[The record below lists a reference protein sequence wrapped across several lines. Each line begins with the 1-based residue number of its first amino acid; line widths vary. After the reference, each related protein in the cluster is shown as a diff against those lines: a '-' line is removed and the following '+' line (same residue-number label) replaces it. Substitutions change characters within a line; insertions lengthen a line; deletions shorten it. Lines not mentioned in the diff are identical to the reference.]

1 MPRHLILL
9 IISAVLL
16 SAQAA
21 VFQPATDF
29 LFLGAQWVD
38 VPKFPGD
45 FGLLK
50 LSFFLADQHVDVSVS
65 LSRCGLYAEPVRSS
79 SAGPGVYEAILK
91 VRADRLGVSVG
102 CTVVFRSRYVYK
114 SGALSGGVEKV
125 EYAEVYVPPY
135 PSPQVAAVG
144 NLTIGVK
151 GRVLLRVWDSF
162 RYNGTVEVSAVGARL
177 YGPITFRGDLG
188 NFSASLEVAPLDFST
203 SLTVTIRTR
212 DALGREV
219 VVARQVPLSVKPRP
233 TPMVVVEHRQ
243 WVPSGCSTVGLR
255 VMYPMPVN
263 GTVYAMDTSATLER
277 GEAYIWPRVCASG
290 PYVVI
295 PVTVQLDTGAVD
307 RVELQL
313 PVYQTQPTLSIT
325 AEPTV
330 LVMNDINKVV
340 VKIRG
345 AGAVEGVITVSGG
358 VVLGQHPVP
367 FFGVDAAE
375 VVLNV
380 IPTSS
385 VVTLDVSVAGVGR
398 TTINLVAS
406 QRAPVEVWVEPA
418 EVQSGGRE
426 TMRIY
431 VRPRVNVSEV
441 AITLYPV
448 SGVVFPQR
456 TVYLG
461 AGGVVDLPVEVPA
474 DKVGNVEIG
483 YKVSY
488 VLVSGVSGEYAG
500 RLYLV
505 ASQRP
510 VLLMDIS
517 VTPERP
523 SAGKPFY
530 LAVRLYNSGGVEAGD
545 VRLNASGVKVV
556 RAPSPLGA
564 VAPQTSKDAIFTLV
578 VERPGTYNVTVTA
591 TYFDKLGRLYTEQRT
606 VTVVAVDSAEAAPTW
621 TAATSN
627 IQSDQ
632 FLAVAAVVAVGLALV
647 ALGVWRRG
655 HAGRSR

>member
-1 MPRHLILL
+1 MPRPPILL
-9 IISAVLL
+9 LFSAVLL

-65 LSRCGLYAEPVRSS
+65 LSRCGLYAEPVRSP
-79 SAGPGVYEAILK
+79 SAGPGVYETILK
-91 VRADRLGVSVG
+91 VRADRLGVSEG
-102 CTVVFRSRYVYK
+102 CTVEFRSRYVYK

-125 EYAEVYVPPY
+125 EYAEVYIPPY

-144 NLTIGVK
+144 GLTIGVK
-151 GRVLLRVWDSF
+151 GRVLLRLWDSF

-177 YGPITFRGDLG
+177 YGPVTFRGDLG
-188 NFSASLEVAPLDFST
+188 NFTAPLEVAPLDFSA

-233 TPMVVVEHRQ
+233 TPIVVVEHRQ
-243 WVPSGCSTVGLR
+243 WVPSGCSSVGLR
-255 VMYPMPVN
+255 IMYPMPVN
-263 GTVYAMDTSATLER
+263 GTVYAMDTSATLEK
-277 GEAYIWPRVCASG
+277 GEAYIWPMVCAGG

-313 PVYQTQPTLSIT
+313 PVYQTQPTLGVS

-340 VKIRG
+340 VKIRDPG
-345 AGAVEGVITVSGG
+345 VAEGVITVSGG
-358 VVLGQHPVP
+358 IVLGQHPVP
-367 FFGVDAAE
+367 FIGSE
-375 VVLNV
+375 VVLNI
-380 IPTSS
+380 IPTSP

-406 QRAPVEVWVEPA
+406 QRAPVEVWVDPA
-418 EVQSGGRE
+418 EVPSGSRE
-426 TMRIY
+426 TVRIY

-441 AITLYPV
+441 AVTLYPV

-461 AGGVVDLPVEVPA
+461 AGGMVDLTLEVPA
-474 DKVGNVEIG
+474 DVVGNVAVG

-488 VLVSGVSGEYAG
+488 VLASGVSGEYVG
-500 RLYLV
+500 TLYLV
-505 ASQRP
+505 ALQRP
-510 VLLMDIS
+510 VLLIDAS

-523 SAGKPFY
+523 GAGDPFY
-530 LAVRLYNSGGVEAGD
+530 LAVRLGTSG
-545 VRLNASGVKVV
+545 LTPPAS
-556 RAPSPLGA
+556 R
-564 VAPQTSKDAIFTLV
+564 
-578 VERPGTYNVTVTA
+578 
-591 TYFDKLGRLYTEQRT
+591 
-606 VTVVAVDSAEAAPTW
+606 W
-621 TAATSN
+621 
-627 IQSDQ
+627 
-632 FLAVAAVVAVGLALV
+632 
-647 ALGVWRRG
+647 
-655 HAGRSR
+655 

>member
-1 MPRHLILL
+1 MPRRLILL
-9 IISAVLL
+9 LFFAVLL

-21 VFQPATDF
+21 VFQPAVDF

-65 LSRCGLYAEPVRSS
+65 LSRCGLYAEPVRSP
-79 SAGPGVYEAILK
+79 SAGPGVYETILK
-91 VRADRLGVSVG
+91 VRADRLGVSEG
-102 CTVVFRSRYVYK
+102 CTAVFKSRYVYK
-114 SGALSGGVEKV
+114 SGALSSGVEKV

-144 NLTIGVK
+144 GLTIGVK

-177 YGPITFRGDLG
+177 YGPAAFRGDLG
-188 NFSASLEVAPLDFST
+188 NFSAPLEVAPLDFSA

-233 TPMVVVEHRQ
+233 TPIVVVEHRP
-243 WVPSGCSTVGLR
+243 WVPSGCSSVGLR

-263 GTVYAMDTSATLER
+263 GTVYAMGVSATLER
-277 GEAYIWPRVCASG
+277 GEAYIWPPVCADG

-313 PVYQTQPTLSIT
+313 PVYQTPPTPSVSV
-325 AEPTV
+325 EPTV

-340 VKIRG
+340 VKIRDPG
-345 AGAVEGVITVSGG
+345 VAEGVITVSGG
-358 VVLGQHPVP
+358 IVLGQHPVP
-367 FFGVDAAE
+367 FIGSE
-375 VVLNV
+375 VVLNI
-380 IPTSS
+380 IPTSP
-385 VVTLDVSVAGVGR
+385 VITLDVSVAGVGR

-406 QRAPVEVWVEPA
+406 QRAPVDVWVEPA
-418 EVQSGGRE
+418 EVPSGGRE
-426 TMRIY
+426 TVRIY

-441 AITLYPV
+441 AVTLYPV

-461 AGGVVDLPVEVPA
+461 AGGAVDLTLEVPA
-474 DKVGNVEIG
+474 DVVGNVAIG
-483 YKVSY
+483 YKASY
-488 VLVSGVSGEYAG
+488 VLASGVSGEYVG
-500 RLYLV
+500 TLYLV
-505 ASQRP
+505 ALQRP
-510 VLLMDIS
+510 VLLIDAS
-517 VTPERP
+517 VTPEKP
-523 SAGKPFY
+523 GAGDPFY
-530 LAVRLYNSGGVEAGD
+530 LAVRLYNSGGVEARD

-564 VAPQTSKDAIFTLV
+564 VAPQTSRDALFTLV
-578 VERPGTYNVTVTA
+578 AERPGTYNVTVTA
-591 TYFDKLGRLYTEQRT
+591 TYFDRLGRLYTAQRT
-606 VTVVAVDSAEAAPTW
+606 VTVVVNSTEAAPTR
-621 TAATSN
+621 TAATSSSS
-627 IQSDQ
+627 SDQ
-632 FLAVAAVVAVGLALV
+632 LLAVVAVVAVGVALV
-647 ALGVWRRG
+647 ALGVWRGR
-655 HAGRSR
+655 AGRSR

>member
-1 MPRHLILL
+1 VPRHLTLL
-9 IISAVLL
+9 LFSAVLL

-21 VFQPATDF
+21 VFQPAVDF

-65 LSRCGLYAEPVRSS
+65 LSRCGLYAEPVRSP

-91 VRADRLGVSVG
+91 VRADRLGVSEG
-102 CTVVFRSRYVYK
+102 CTAVFRSRYVYK
-114 SGALSGGVEKV
+114 SGDLSGGVEKV

-144 NLTIGVK
+144 GLTIGVK

-177 YGPITFRGDLG
+177 YGPVTFRGDLG
-188 NFSASLEVAPLDFST
+188 NFTAPLEVAPLDFSA

-219 VVARQVPLSVKPRP
+219 VVARQVPLSVKSRP
-233 TPMVVVEHRQ
+233 TPMVVVVHRQ

-263 GTVYAMDTSATLER
+263 GTVYAMGISAPLENGDTH
-277 GEAYIWPRVCASG
+277 IWPMVCASG

-313 PVYQTQPTLSIT
+313 PVYQTQPTLGVS

-345 AGAVEGVITVSGG
+345 AGFVEGSIAVAGG

-367 FFGVDAAE
+367 FFGVDAVE

-380 IPTSS
+380 IPTSP

-398 TTINLVAS
+398 TTINLVAG

-418 EVQSGGRE
+418 EVPSGGRE
-426 TMRIY
+426 TVRIY
-431 VRPRVNVSEV
+431 VRPRVKVSEV
-441 AITLYPV
+441 AVTLYPV

-461 AGGVVDLPVEVPA
+461 AGGLVDLPVEVPA
-474 DKVGNVEIG
+474 DVVGNVAIG
-483 YKVSY
+483 YRASY
-488 VLVSGVSGEYAG
+488 VLASGVSGEYVG
-500 RLYLV
+500 TLYLV
-505 ASQRP
+505 ALQRP
-510 VLLMDIS
+510 VLLIDAS

-523 SAGKPFY
+523 GAGDPFY
-530 LAVRLYNSGGVEAGD
+530 LAVRLYNSGGVEARD

-564 VAPQTSKDAIFTLV
+564 VAPQTSRDALFTLV
-578 VERPGTYNVTVTA
+578 AERPGTYSVTVTA
-591 TYFDKLGRLYTEQRT
+591 TYFDRLGRLYTAQRT
-606 VTVVAVDSAEAAPTW
+606 VTVVVNSTEAAPTR
-621 TAATSN
+621 TAVASST
-627 IQSDQ
+627 QSDQ
-632 FLAVAAVVAVGLALV
+632 LLAVAAVVAVGVALV
-647 ALGVWRRG
+647 ALGVWRGR
-655 HAGRSR
+655 AGRSR

>member
-1 MPRHLILL
+1 MMSRHLILL

-21 VFQPATDF
+21 VFQPAVDF

-65 LSRCGLYAEPVRSS
+65 LSRCGLYAEPVRSP

-91 VRADRLGVSVG
+91 VRADSLGVSEG
-102 CTVVFRSRYVYK
+102 CTAVFRSRHVYK

-135 PSPQVAAVG
+135 PSPRVAAVG
-144 NLTIGVK
+144 GLTIGVK
-151 GRVLLRVWDSF
+151 GMIQLRVWDSF

-177 YGPITFRGDLG
+177 YGPVTFRGDLG
-188 NFSASLEVAPLDFST
+188 NFSAPLEVAPLDFSA
-203 SLTVTIRTR
+203 SLAVTIRAR

-233 TPMVVVEHRQ
+233 TPMVVVVHRE
-243 WVPSGCSTVGLR
+243 WVPSGCSSIGLR

-263 GTVYAMDTSATLER
+263 GTVYAMHTSARLEN
-277 GEAYIWPRVCASG
+277 GDTYVWPTVCASG

-313 PVYQTQPTLSIT
+313 PVYQTWNRLDVS

-340 VKIRG
+340 VKIRDPRV
-345 AGAVEGVITVSGG
+345 VEGVITVSGG

-367 FFGVDAAE
+367 FIGSE

-380 IPTSS
+380 IPTSP

-406 QRAPVEVWVEPA
+406 QRAPVDVWVEPA
-418 EVQSGGRE
+418 EVPSGGRE
-426 TMRIY
+426 TARIY

-441 AITLYPV
+441 AVTLYPV

-461 AGGVVDLPVEVPA
+461 AGGLVDLPVEIPA
-474 DKVGNVEIG
+474 DVVGNVAVG

-488 VLVSGVSGEYAG
+488 VLASGVSGEYVG
-500 RLYLV
+500 TLYLV
-505 ASQRP
+505 ALQRP
-510 VLLMDIS
+510 VLLIDAS

-523 SAGKPFY
+523 GAGDPFY
-530 LAVRLYNSGGVEAGD
+530 LAVRLYNSGGVEARD
-545 VRLNASGVKVV
+545 VRINASGVKVV

-564 VAPQTSKDAIFTLV
+564 VAPQTSRDALFTLV
-578 VERPGTYNVTVTA
+578 AERPGTYTVTVTA
-591 TYFDKLGRLYTEQRT
+591 TYFDRLGRLYTAQRT
-606 VTVVAVDSAEAAPTW
+606 ITVVVNSTEAAPAR
-621 TAATSN
+621 TAVASST
-627 IQSDQ
+627 QSDQ
-632 FLAVAAVVAVGLALV
+632 FLAVAAVVAVGAALV
-647 ALGVWRRG
+647 ALGVWRGR
-655 HAGRSR
+655 AGRSR

>member
-1 MPRHLILL
+1 MMPRHLILL

-16 SAQAA
+16 SAQGI
-21 VFQPATDF
+21 VFQPAVDF

-65 LSRCGLYAEPVRSS
+65 LSRCGLYAEPVRSP

-91 VRADRLGVSVG
+91 VRADRLGVSEG

-135 PSPQVAAVG
+135 PSPQAAAVG
-144 NLTIGVK
+144 SLTIGVK

-177 YGPITFRGDLG
+177 YGPVTFRGDLG
-188 NFSASLEVAPLDFST
+188 NFSALLEVAPLDFSA

-233 TPMVVVEHRQ
+233 TPIVVVESQRW

-263 GTVYAMDTSATLER
+263 GTVYAMGTSATLEN
-277 GEAYIWPRVCASG
+277 GDTHIWPTVCASG

-313 PVYQTQPTLSIT
+313 PVYQTQPMLSVS

-340 VKIRG
+340 VKIRDPWV
-345 AGAVEGVITVSGG
+345 VEGVITVSGG
-358 VVLGQHPVP
+358 IVLGQHPVS
-367 FFGVDAAE
+367 FIGSE

-380 IPTSS
+380 IPTSP

-418 EVQSGGRE
+418 EVPSGGRE
-426 TMRIY
+426 TVRIY

-441 AITLYPV
+441 AVTLYPV

-474 DKVGNVEIG
+474 DVVGNVAVG

-488 VLVSGVSGEYAG
+488 VLASGVSGEYAG
-500 RLYLV
+500 TLHLV
-505 ASQRP
+505 ALQRP
-510 VLLMDIS
+510 VLLIDAS

-523 SAGKPFY
+523 GTGDPFY
-530 LAVRLYNSGGVEAGD
+530 LAVRLYNSGGVEARD

-564 VAPQTSKDAIFTLV
+564 VAPQTSRDALFTLV
-578 VERPGTYNVTVTA
+578 AERPGTYTVTVTA
-591 TYFDKLGRLYTEQRT
+591 TYFDRLGRLYTAQRT
-606 VTVVAVDSAEAAPTW
+606 VTVVVNSTEAAPTR
-621 TAATSN
+621 TAVASSA
-627 IQSDQ
+627 QSDQ
-632 FLAVAAVVAVGLALV
+632 LLAVAAVVAVGLALV
-647 ALGVWRRG
+647 ALGIWRGR
-655 HAGRSR
+655 AGRSR

>member
-1 MPRHLILL
+1 MMSRHLILL

-21 VFQPATDF
+21 VFQPAVDF

-65 LSRCGLYAEPVRSS
+65 LSRCGLYAEPVRSP

-102 CTVVFRSRYVYK
+102 CTAVFRSRYVYK

-144 NLTIGVK
+144 GLTIGVK

-162 RYNGTVEVSAVGARL
+162 RYNGTVEVSAVGTRL
-177 YGPITFRGDLG
+177 YGPVTFRGDLG
-188 NFSASLEVAPLDFST
+188 NFTAPLEVAPLDFSA

-233 TPMVVVEHRQ
+233 TPKVVVEHRE
-243 WVPSGCSTVGLR
+243 WVPSGCSSVGLR

-263 GTVYAMDTSATLER
+263 GTVYAMGTSATLER
-277 GEAYIWPRVCASG
+277 GEAYIWPRVCAGG

-313 PVYQTQPTLSIT
+313 PVYQTQPMLSVS

-330 LVMNDINKVV
+330 LVMNDMNKVV

-345 AGAVEGVITVSGG
+345 AGIVEGSIAVAGG
-358 VVLGQHPVP
+358 VVSGQHPVP

-380 IPTSS
+380 IPTSP

-398 TTINLVAS
+398 TTINLVAG
-406 QRAPVEVWVEPA
+406 QRAPVEVWVDPA
-418 EVQSGGRE
+418 EVPSGGRE
-426 TMRIY
+426 TVRIY

-441 AITLYPV
+441 AVTLYPV

-461 AGGVVDLPVEVPA
+461 AGGLVDLPVEVPA
-474 DKVGNVEIG
+474 DAMGNVAVG
-483 YKVSY
+483 YRISY
-488 VLVSGVSGEYAG
+488 VLASGVSGEYVG
-500 RLYLV
+500 TLYLV
-505 ASQRP
+505 ALQRP
-510 VLLMDIS
+510 VLLIDAS

-523 SAGKPFY
+523 GAGDPFY
-530 LAVRLYNSGGVEAGD
+530 LAVRLYNSGGVEARD

-564 VAPQTSKDAIFTLV
+564 VAPQTSRDALFTLV
-578 VERPGTYNVTVTA
+578 AERPGTYTVTVTA
-591 TYFDKLGRLYTEQRT
+591 TYFDRLGRLYTAQRT
-606 VTVVAVDSAEAAPTW
+606 ITVVVNSTEAAPTR
-621 TAATSN
+621 TAVASGT
-627 IQSDQ
+627 QSDQ
-632 FLAVAAVVAVGLALV
+632 LLAVAAVVAVGVALV
-647 ALGVWRRG
+647 ALGVWRGR
-655 HAGRSR
+655 AGRSR

>member
-1 MPRHLILL
+1 MPRHLTLL
-9 IISAVLL
+9 LFSAVLL
-16 SAQAA
+16 SAQGA
-21 VFQPATDF
+21 VFQPAVDF

-65 LSRCGLYAEPVRSS
+65 LSRCGLYAEPVRSP
-79 SAGPGVYEAILK
+79 SAGPGVYETILK
-91 VRADRLGVSVG
+91 VRADKLGVSEG

-144 NLTIGVK
+144 SLTIGVK

-177 YGPITFRGDLG
+177 YGPVTFRGDLG
-188 NFSASLEVAPLDFST
+188 NFSALLEVAPLDFSA

-233 TPMVVVEHRQ
+233 TPIVVVVHRE

-263 GTVYAMDTSATLER
+263 GTVYAMGTSARLEN
-277 GEAYIWPRVCASG
+277 GDTHIWPKVCASG

-313 PVYQTQPTLSIT
+313 PVYQTQPMLSVS

-340 VKIRG
+340 VKIRDPWV
-345 AGAVEGVITVSGG
+345 VEGVITVSGG
-358 VVLGQHPVP
+358 IVLGQHPVP
-367 FFGVDAAE
+367 FIGSE

-380 IPTSS
+380 IPTSP

-406 QRAPVEVWVEPA
+406 QRAPVDVWVEPA
-418 EVQSGGRE
+418 EVPSGGRE
-426 TMRIY
+426 TVRIY

-441 AITLYPV
+441 AVTLYPV

-461 AGGVVDLPVEVPA
+461 AGGVVDLTLEVPA
-474 DKVGNVEIG
+474 DVVGNVAIG
-483 YKVSY
+483 YRVSY
-488 VLVSGVSGEYAG
+488 VLASGVSGEYAG
-500 RLYLV
+500 TLYLV
-505 ASQRP
+505 ALQRP
-510 VLLMDIS
+510 VLLIDVS

-523 SAGKPFY
+523 GAGDPFY
-530 LAVRLYNSGGVEAGD
+530 LAVRLYNSGGVEARD

-564 VAPQTSKDAIFTLV
+564 VAPQTSKDALFTLV
-578 VERPGTYNVTVTA
+578 AERPGTYTVTVTA
-591 TYFDKLGRLYTEQRT
+591 TYFDRLGRLYTAQRT
-606 VTVVAVDSAEAAPTW
+606 ITVVVNSTEATPTRTVD
-621 TAATSN
+621 TSST
-627 IQSDQ
+627 QSDQ
-632 FLAVAAVVAVGLALV
+632 LLAVAAVVAVGVALV
-647 ALGVWRRG
+647 ALGVWRGR
-655 HAGRSR
+655 AGRSR

>member
-1 MPRHLILL
+1 MMPRHLILL
-9 IISAVLL
+9 IISAALL
-16 SAQAA
+16 SAQGA
-21 VFQPATDF
+21 VFQPAVDF

-65 LSRCGLYAEPVRSS
+65 LSRCGLYAEPVRSP
-79 SAGPGVYEAILK
+79 SAGAGVYEAILK
-91 VRADRLGVSVG
+91 VRADRLGVSEG

-144 NLTIGVK
+144 DLTIGVK
-151 GRVLLRVWDSF
+151 GRVLLRVWGSF

-177 YGPITFRGDLG
+177 YGPVTFRGDLG
-188 NFSASLEVAPLDFST
+188 NFSAPLEVAPLDFSA

-233 TPMVVVEHRQ
+233 TPIVVVEHRQ

-263 GTVYAMDTSATLER
+263 GTVYAMDTSAPLER

-313 PVYQTQPTLSIT
+313 PVYQTRTWLDVS

-340 VKIRG
+340 VKIRHPG
-345 AGAVEGVITVSGG
+345 FVEGVITVSGG
-358 VVLGQHPVP
+358 IVLGQHPVP

-380 IPTSS
+380 IPTSP

-406 QRAPVEVWVEPA
+406 QRAPVDVWVEPA
-418 EVQSGGRE
+418 EVPSGGRE
-426 TMRIY
+426 TVRIY

-441 AITLYPV
+441 AVTLYPV

-474 DKVGNVEIG
+474 DVVGNVAVG

-488 VLVSGVSGEYAG
+488 VLASGVSGEYVG
-500 RLYLV
+500 TLYLV
-505 ASQRP
+505 ALQRP
-510 VLLMDIS
+510 VLLIDAS

-523 SAGKPFY
+523 GAGDPFY
-530 LAVRLYNSGGVEAGD
+530 LAVRLYNSGGVEARD

-564 VAPQTSKDAIFTLV
+564 VAPQTSRDALFTLV
-578 VERPGTYNVTVTA
+578 AERPGTYTVTVTA
-591 TYFDKLGRLYTEQRT
+591 IYFDKLGRLYTAQRT
-606 VTVVAVDSAEAAPTW
+606 VTVVVNSTEAAPTR
-621 TAATSN
+621 TAAASST
-627 IQSDQ
+627 QSDQ
-632 FLAVAAVVAVGLALV
+632 LLAVAAVVAVGVALV
-647 ALGVWRRG
+647 ALGVWRGR
-655 HAGRSR
+655 AGRSR

>member
-1 MPRHLILL
+1 MMPRHLILL
-9 IISAVLL
+9 IISAALL
-16 SAQAA
+16 SAQGA
-21 VFQPATDF
+21 VFQPAVDF

-65 LSRCGLYAEPVRSS
+65 LSRCGLYAEPVRSP
-79 SAGPGVYEAILK
+79 SAGAGVYEAILK
-91 VRADRLGVSVG
+91 VRADRLGVSEG

-144 NLTIGVK
+144 DLTIGVK
-151 GRVLLRVWDSF
+151 GRVLLWVWDSF

-177 YGPITFRGDLG
+177 YGPVTFRGDLG
-188 NFSASLEVAPLDFST
+188 NFTAPLEVAPLDFSA
-203 SLTVTIRTR
+203 SLTVAIRTR

-233 TPMVVVEHRQ
+233 TPIVVVEHRQ

-263 GTVYAMDTSATLER
+263 GTVYAMDTSAPLER

-313 PVYQTQPTLSIT
+313 PVYQTRTWLDVS

-340 VKIRG
+340 VKIRHPG
-345 AGAVEGVITVSGG
+345 FVEGVITVSGG
-358 VVLGQHPVP
+358 IVLGQHPVP
-367 FFGVDAAE
+367 FFGVDAVD
-375 VVLNV
+375 VVLNI
-380 IPTSS
+380 IPTSP

-418 EVQSGGRE
+418 EVPSGGRE
-426 TMRIY
+426 TVRIY

-441 AITLYPV
+441 AVTLYPV

-474 DKVGNVEIG
+474 DVVGNVAVG

-488 VLVSGVSGEYAG
+488 VLASGVSGEYVG
-500 RLYLV
+500 TLYLV
-505 ASQRP
+505 ALQRP
-510 VLLMDIS
+510 VLLIDAS

-523 SAGKPFY
+523 GAGDPFY
-530 LAVRLYNSGGVEAGD
+530 LAVRLYNSGGVEARD
-545 VRLNASGVKVV
+545 VRLNVSGVKVV

-564 VAPQTSKDAIFTLV
+564 VAPQTSKDALFTLV
-578 VERPGTYNVTVTA
+578 AERPGTYTVTVTA
-591 TYFDKLGRLYTEQRT
+591 TYFDKLGRLYTAQRT
-606 VTVVAVDSAEAAPTW
+606 ITVVVNSTEVAPTR
-621 TAATSN
+621 TAATSST
-627 IQSDQ
+627 QSDQ
-632 FLAVAAVVAVGLALV
+632 LFAVAAVVAVGVALV
-647 ALGVWRRG
+647 ALGVWRGR
-655 HAGRSR
+655 AGRSR

>member
-1 MPRHLILL
+1 M
-9 IISAVLL
+9 L
-16 SAQAA
+16 SAQGA
-21 VFQPATDF
+21 VFQPAVDF

-65 LSRCGLYAEPVRSS
+65 LSRCGLYAEPVRSP
-79 SAGPGVYEAILK
+79 SAGPGVYETVLK
-91 VRADRLGVSVG
+91 VRADRLGVSEG

-144 NLTIGVK
+144 GLTIGVK

-177 YGPITFRGDLG
+177 YGPVTFRGDLG
-188 NFSASLEVAPLDFST
+188 NFTAPLEVAPLDFSA
-203 SLTVTIRTR
+203 SLAVTIRAR
-212 DALGREV
+212 DAVGREV

-243 WVPSGCSTVGLR
+243 WIPSGCSSVGLR

-263 GTVYAMDTSATLER
+263 GTVYAMDASATLEK
-277 GEAYIWPRVCASG
+277 GEAYIWPVVCAGG

-313 PVYQTQPTLSIT
+313 PVYQTQPSLGVS

-345 AGAVEGVITVSGG
+345 AGFVEGVIAVSGG

-375 VVLNV
+375 VVLNI
-380 IPTSS
+380 IPTSP

-418 EVQSGGRE
+418 EVPSGGRE
-426 TMRIY
+426 MVRIY
-431 VRPRVNVSEV
+431 VRPGVNVSEV
-441 AITLYPV
+441 AVTLYPV

-461 AGGVVDLPVEVPA
+461 AGGVVDLTLEVPA
-474 DKVGNVEIG
+474 DVVGSVAIG

-488 VLVSGVSGEYAG
+488 VLASGVSGEYVG
-500 RLYLV
+500 TLYLV
-505 ASQRP
+505 ALQRP
-510 VLLMDIS
+510 VLLIDAS

-523 SAGKPFY
+523 GAGDPFY
-530 LAVRLYNSGGVEAGD
+530 LAVRLYNSGGVEARD

-564 VAPQTSKDAIFTLV
+564 VAPQTSRDALFTLV
-578 VERPGTYNVTVTA
+578 AERPGTYNVTVTA
-591 TYFDKLGRLYTEQRT
+591 TYFDRLGRLYTAQRT
-606 VTVVAVDSAEAAPTW
+606 VTVVVNSTEAAPTR
-621 TAATSN
+621 TAVASST
-627 IQSDQ
+627 QSDQ
-632 FLAVAAVVAVGLALV
+632 LLAVAAVVAVGLALV
-647 ALGVWRRG
+647 ALGVWRGR
-655 HAGRSR
+655 AGRSR

>member
-1 MPRHLILL
+1 MMPRRLILL
-9 IISAVLL
+9 LFFAVLL

-21 VFQPATDF
+21 VFQPAVDF

-65 LSRCGLYAEPVRSS
+65 LSRCGLYAEPVRSP

-91 VRADRLGVSVG
+91 VRADRLGVSEG
-102 CTVVFRSRYVYK
+102 CTAVFRSRYVYK

-144 NLTIGVK
+144 GLTIGAK

-177 YGPITFRGDLG
+177 YGPVTFRGDLG
-188 NFSASLEVAPLDFST
+188 NFTATLEVAPLDFSA
-203 SLTVTIRTR
+203 SLAVTIRAR
-212 DALGREV
+212 DAVGREV

-243 WVPSGCSTVGLR
+243 WVPSGCSSVGLR

-263 GTVYAMDTSATLER
+263 GTVYAMDASAPLER
-277 GEAYIWPRVCASG
+277 GEAYIWPMVCASG

-313 PVYQTQPTLSIT
+313 PVYQTQPMLSVT

-340 VKIRG
+340 VKIRDPG
-345 AGAVEGVITVSGG
+345 VAEGVITVSGG
-358 VVLGQHPVP
+358 IVLGQHPVP
-367 FFGVDAAE
+367 FIGSE
-375 VVLNV
+375 VVLNI
-380 IPTSS
+380 IPTSP

-406 QRAPVEVWVEPA
+406 QRAPVDVWVEPA
-418 EVQSGGRE
+418 EVPSGGRE
-426 TMRIY
+426 TVRIY

-441 AITLYPV
+441 AVTLYPV

-461 AGGVVDLPVEVPA
+461 AGGVVDLTLEVPA
-474 DKVGNVEIG
+474 DVVGNVAIG

-488 VLVSGVSGEYAG
+488 VLASGVSGEYVG
-500 RLYLV
+500 TLYLV
-505 ASQRP
+505 ALQRP
-510 VLLMDIS
+510 VLLIDAS

-523 SAGKPFY
+523 GAGDPFY
-530 LAVRLYNSGGVEAGD
+530 LAVRLYNSGGVEARD

-564 VAPQTSKDAIFTLV
+564 VAPQTSRDALFTLV
-578 VERPGTYNVTVTA
+578 AERPGTYNVTVTA
-591 TYFDKLGRLYTEQRT
+591 TYFDRLGRLYTAQRT
-606 VTVVAVDSAEAAPTW
+606 ITVVVNSTEAAPTRTAAASSAQSDQLIAVATVVAVG
-621 TAATSN
+621 
-627 IQSDQ
+627 
-632 FLAVAAVVAVGLALV
+632 VALV
-647 ALGVWRRG
+647 ALGVWRGR
-655 HAGRSR
+655 AGRSS

>member
-1 MPRHLILL
+1 MMPRHLILL

-16 SAQAA
+16 SAQVA
-21 VFQPATDF
+21 VFQPAVDF

-65 LSRCGLYAEPVRSS
+65 LSRCGLYAEPVRSP

-114 SGALSGGVEKV
+114 SGALSDGVAKV

-135 PSPQVAAVG
+135 PSPQVTAVG
-144 NLTIGVK
+144 DLTIGVK
-151 GRVLLRVWDSF
+151 GKVLLRVWDSF

-177 YGPITFRGDLG
+177 YGPVTFRGDLG
-188 NFSASLEVAPLDFST
+188 NFTALLEVAPLDFSAL
-203 SLTVTIRTR
+203 LTVTIRTR

-233 TPMVVVEHRQ
+233 TPKVVVEHQQ
-243 WVPSGCSTVGLR
+243 WVPSGCSSVGLR

-313 PVYQTQPTLSIT
+313 PVYQTQPMLSVS

-330 LVMNDINKVV
+330 LIMNDINKVV
-340 VKIRG
+340 VKIRYPG
-345 AGAVEGVITVSGG
+345 FVEGVITVSGG
-358 VVLGQHPVP
+358 IVLGQHPVP
-367 FFGVDAAE
+367 FFGVDAVD

-380 IPTSS
+380 IPTSP

-406 QRAPVEVWVEPA
+406 QRAPVDVWVEPA

-426 TMRIY
+426 TVRIY

-441 AITLYPV
+441 AVTLYPV
-448 SGVVFPQR
+448 SGIVFPQR

-461 AGGVVDLPVEVPA
+461 AGGVVDLTLEVPA
-474 DKVGNVEIG
+474 DVVGNVAIG

-488 VLVSGVSGEYAG
+488 VLASGVSGEYAG
-500 RLYLV
+500 TLHLV
-505 ASQRP
+505 ALQRP
-510 VLLMDIS
+510 VLLIDAS

-523 SAGKPFY
+523 GAGNPFY
-530 LAVRLYNSGGVEAGD
+530 LAVRLYNSGGVEARD

-564 VAPQTSKDAIFTLV
+564 VAPQTSKDALFTLV
-578 VERPGTYNVTVTA
+578 AERPGTYNVTVTA
-591 TYFDKLGRLYTEQRT
+591 TYFDRLGRLYTAQRT
-606 VTVVAVDSAEAAPTW
+606 VTVVVNSTEAAPTR
-621 TAATSN
+621 TAVASST
-627 IQSDQ
+627 QSDQ
-632 FLAVAAVVAVGLALV
+632 LLAVAAVVAVGVALV
-647 ALGVWRRG
+647 ALGVWRGR
-655 HAGRSR
+655 AGRSR

>member
-1 MPRHLILL
+1 
-9 IISAVLL
+9 V
-16 SAQAA
+16 
-21 VFQPATDF
+21 
-29 LFLGAQWVD
+29 QWVD

-65 LSRCGLYAEPVRSS
+65 LSRCGLYAEPVRSP

-91 VRADRLGVSVG
+91 VRADRLGVSEG
-102 CTVVFRSRYVYK
+102 CTAVFRSRYVYK

-135 PSPQVAAVG
+135 PSPQATAVG
-144 NLTIGVK
+144 DLTIGVK

-177 YGPITFRGDLG
+177 YGPVTFRGDLG
-188 NFSASLEVAPLDFST
+188 NFSVPLEVAPLDFSA

-233 TPMVVVEHRQ
+233 TPIVVVEHRQ

-307 RVELQL
+307 KVELQL
-313 PVYQTQPTLSIT
+313 PVYQTQPTLSVS

-340 VKIRG
+340 VKIRHPG
-345 AGAVEGVITVSGG
+345 FVEGVITVSGG
-358 VVLGQHPVP
+358 IVLGQHPVP
-367 FFGVDAAE
+367 FFGVDAVD
-375 VVLNV
+375 VVLNI
-380 IPTSS
+380 IPTSP

-418 EVQSGGRE
+418 EVPSGGRE
-426 TMRIY
+426 TVRIY

-441 AITLYPV
+441 AVTLYPV

-474 DKVGNVEIG
+474 DVVGNVAIG
-483 YKVSY
+483 YKASY
-488 VLVSGVSGEYAG
+488 VLASGVSGEYVG
-500 RLYLV
+500 TLYLV
-505 ASQRP
+505 ALQRP
-510 VLLMDIS
+510 VLLIDAS

-523 SAGKPFY
+523 GAGDPFY
-530 LAVRLYNSGGVEAGD
+530 LAVRLYNSGGVEARD

-564 VAPQTSKDAIFTLV
+564 VAPQTSRDALFTLV
-578 VERPGTYNVTVTA
+578 AERPGTYNVTVTA
-591 TYFDKLGRLYTEQRT
+591 TYFDKLGRLYTAQRT
-606 VTVVAVDSAEAAPTW
+606 ITVVVNSTEAAPTR
-621 TAATSN
+621 TAATSST
-627 IQSDQ
+627 QSDQ
-632 FLAVAAVVAVGLALV
+632 LLAVAAVVAVGVALV
-647 ALGVWRRG
+647 ALGVWRGR
-655 HAGRSR
+655 AGRSR

>member
-1 MPRHLILL
+1 MMPRHLILL
-9 IISAVLL
+9 LSAALL
-16 SAQAA
+16 SAQGA
-21 VFQPATDF
+21 VFQPAVDF

-65 LSRCGLYAEPVRSS
+65 LSRCGLYAEPVRSP

-91 VRADRLGVSVG
+91 VRADRLGVSEG

-144 NLTIGVK
+144 GLTIGVK

-177 YGPITFRGDLG
+177 YGPVTFRGDLG
-188 NFSASLEVAPLDFST
+188 NFSAPLEVAPLDFSA

-233 TPMVVVEHRQ
+233 TPIVVVEHQRW

-263 GTVYAMDTSATLER
+263 GTVYAMGTSATLEN
-277 GEAYIWPRVCASG
+277 GDTHIWPMVCASG

-313 PVYQTQPTLSIT
+313 PVYQTQPMLSVS
-325 AEPTV
+325 AEPAV

-340 VKIRG
+340 VKIRDP
-345 AGAVEGVITVSGG
+345 GAVEGVITVSGG

-367 FFGVDAAE
+367 FIGSE

-380 IPTSS
+380 IPTSP

-406 QRAPVEVWVEPA
+406 QRAPVDVWVEPA
-418 EVQSGGRE
+418 EVPSGGRE
-426 TMRIY
+426 TVRIY

-441 AITLYPV
+441 AVTLYPV

-461 AGGVVDLPVEVPA
+461 AGGVVDLTLEVPA
-474 DKVGNVEIG
+474 DVVGNVAVG

-488 VLVSGVSGEYAG
+488 VLASGVSGEYVG
-500 RLYLV
+500 TLYLV
-505 ASQRP
+505 ALQRP
-510 VLLMDIS
+510 VLLIDAS

-523 SAGKPFY
+523 GAGDPFY
-530 LAVRLYNSGGVEAGD
+530 LAVRLYNSGGVEARD

-564 VAPQTSKDAIFTLV
+564 VAPQTSRDALFTLV
-578 VERPGTYNVTVTA
+578 AERPGTYTVTVTA
-591 TYFDKLGRLYTEQRT
+591 TYFDRLGRLYTAQRT
-606 VTVVAVDSAEAAPTW
+606 VTVVVNSTEAAPTR
-621 TAATSN
+621 TAAASST
-627 IQSDQ
+627 QSDQ
-632 FLAVAAVVAVGLALV
+632 LLAVAAVVAVGVALV
-647 ALGVWRRG
+647 ALGVWRGR
-655 HAGRSR
+655 AGRSR

>member
-1 MPRHLILL
+1 MPRRLILL
-9 IISAVLL
+9 LFSAVLL
-16 SAQAA
+16 SAQGA
-21 VFQPATDF
+21 VFQPAVDF

-65 LSRCGLYAEPVRSS
+65 LSRCGLYAEPVRSL

-91 VRADRLGVSVG
+91 VRADRLGVSEG
-102 CTVVFRSRYVYK
+102 CTAVFRSRYVYK

-125 EYAEVYVPPY
+125 EYAEVYIPPY

-144 NLTIGVK
+144 GLTIGVK
-151 GRVLLRVWDSF
+151 GRVLLRLWDSF

-177 YGPITFRGDLG
+177 YGPVTFRGDLG
-188 NFSASLEVAPLDFST
+188 NFTAPLEVAPLDFSA

-233 TPMVVVEHRQ
+233 TPIVVVEHRQ
-243 WVPSGCSTVGLR
+243 WVPSGCSSVGLR

-263 GTVYAMDTSATLER
+263 GTVYAMHTSAPLER
-277 GEAYIWPRVCASG
+277 GETYIWPKVCADG
-290 PYVVI
+290 PYIVI

-307 RVELQL
+307 KVELQL
-313 PVYQTQPTLSIT
+313 PVYQTQPTLSVS

-358 VVLGQHPVP
+358 IVLGQHPVP

-375 VVLNV
+375 VVLNI
-380 IPTSS
+380 IPTSP

-406 QRAPVEVWVEPA
+406 QRAPVDVWVEPA
-418 EVQSGGRE
+418 EVPSGGRE
-426 TMRIY
+426 MVRIY

-441 AITLYPV
+441 AVTLYPV

-474 DKVGNVEIG
+474 DVVGNVAIG

-488 VLVSGVSGEYAG
+488 VLASGVSGEYVG
-500 RLYLV
+500 TLYLV
-505 ASQRP
+505 ALQRP
-510 VLLMDIS
+510 VLLIEAS

-523 SAGKPFY
+523 GAGDPFY
-530 LAVRLYNSGGVEAGD
+530 LAVRLYNSGGVEARD

-564 VAPQTSKDAIFTLV
+564 VAPQTSRDALFTLV
-578 VERPGTYNVTVTA
+578 AERPGTYNVTVTA
-591 TYFDKLGRLYTEQRT
+591 TYFDRLGRLYTAQRT
-606 VTVVAVDSAEAAPTW
+606 VTVVVNSTEAAPTR
-621 TAATSN
+621 TAATSST
-627 IQSDQ
+627 QSDQ
-632 FLAVAAVVAVGLALV
+632 LLAVAAVVAVGLALV
-647 ALGVWRRG
+647 ALGVWRGR
-655 HAGRSR
+655 AGRSR

>member
-1 MPRHLILL
+1 VPRHLILL
-9 IISAVLL
+9 LFSAVLL

-21 VFQPATDF
+21 VFQPAVDF

-65 LSRCGLYAEPVRSS
+65 LSRCGLYAEPVRSP
-79 SAGPGVYEAILK
+79 SAGPGVYETIIK
-91 VRADRLGVSVG
+91 VRADRLGVSEG
-102 CTVVFRSRYVYK
+102 CTAVFRSRYVYK

-144 NLTIGVK
+144 GLTIGVK

-177 YGPITFRGDLG
+177 YGPVTFRGDLG
-188 NFSASLEVAPLDFST
+188 NFSAPLEVAPLDFSA

-219 VVARQVPLSVKPRP
+219 VVARQVPLSVKSRP

-263 GTVYAMDTSATLER
+263 GTVYAMGTSATLEK
-277 GEAYIWPRVCASG
+277 GEAYIWPMVCASG

-313 PVYQTQPTLSIT
+313 PVYQTQPTLSVS
-325 AEPTV
+325 AEPTI

-345 AGAVEGVITVSGG
+345 AGFVEGSIAVAGG

-367 FFGVDAAE
+367 FFGVDAVE

-380 IPTSS
+380 IPTSP

-398 TTINLVAS
+398 TTINLVAG

-418 EVQSGGRE
+418 EVPSGGRE
-426 TMRIY
+426 TVRIY

-441 AITLYPV
+441 AVTLYPV

-461 AGGVVDLPVEVPA
+461 AGGVVDLTLEVPA
-474 DKVGNVEIG
+474 DVVGNVAIG

-488 VLVSGVSGEYAG
+488 VFASGVSGEYMG
-500 RLYLV
+500 TLYLV
-505 ASQRP
+505 ALQRP
-510 VLLMDIS
+510 VLLIDAS

-523 SAGKPFY
+523 GAGDPFY
-530 LAVRLYNSGGVEAGD
+530 LAVRLYNSGGVEARD

-564 VAPQTSKDAIFTLV
+564 VAPQTSRDALFTLV
-578 VERPGTYNVTVTA
+578 AERPGTYSVTVTA
-591 TYFDKLGRLYTEQRT
+591 TYFDRLGRLYTAQRT
-606 VTVVAVDSAEAAPTW
+606 VTVVVNSTEAAPTR
-621 TAATSN
+621 TAVASSA
-627 IQSDQ
+627 QSDQ
-632 FLAVAAVVAVGLALV
+632 LLAVAAVVAVGVALV
-647 ALGVWRRG
+647 ALGVWRGR
-655 HAGRSR
+655 AGRSR

>member
-1 MPRHLILL
+1 MPRRLILL
-9 IISAVLL
+9 LFSAVLL
-16 SAQAA
+16 SAQGV
-21 VFQPATDF
+21 VFQPAVDF

-38 VPKFPGD
+38 VPKFSGD

-65 LSRCGLYAEPVRSS
+65 LSRCGLYAEPVRSP

-91 VRADRLGVSVG
+91 VRANRLGVSEG
-102 CTVVFRSRYVYK
+102 CTAVFRSRYVYK

-135 PSPQVAAVG
+135 PSPQVAAMG
-144 NLTIGVK
+144 GLTIGVK

-177 YGPITFRGDLG
+177 YGPVTFRGDLG
-188 NFSASLEVAPLDFST
+188 NFTAPLEVAPLDFSA

-263 GTVYAMDTSATLER
+263 GTVYAIHTSATLEK
-277 GEAYIWPRVCASG
+277 GEAYIWPMVCASG

-313 PVYQTQPTLSIT
+313 PVYQTQPTLGVS

-340 VKIRG
+340 VKIRDPG
-345 AGAVEGVITVSGG
+345 VAEGVITVSGG
-358 VVLGQHPVP
+358 IVLGQHPVP
-367 FFGVDAAE
+367 FIGSE
-375 VVLNV
+375 VVLNI
-380 IPTSS
+380 IPTSP

-406 QRAPVEVWVEPA
+406 QRAPVEVWVDPA
-418 EVQSGGRE
+418 EVPSGSRE
-426 TMRIY
+426 TVRIY

-441 AITLYPV
+441 AVTLYPV

-461 AGGVVDLPVEVPA
+461 AGGMVDLTLEVPA
-474 DKVGNVEIG
+474 DVVGNVAVG

-488 VLVSGVSGEYAG
+488 VLASGVSGEYVG
-500 RLYLV
+500 TLYLV
-505 ASQRP
+505 ALQRP
-510 VLLMDIS
+510 VLLIDAS

-523 SAGKPFY
+523 GAGDPFY
-530 LAVRLYNSGGVEAGD
+530 LAVRLYNSGGVEARD

-564 VAPQTSKDAIFTLV
+564 VAPQTSRDALFTLV
-578 VERPGTYNVTVTA
+578 AERPGTYNVTVTA
-591 TYFDKLGRLYTEQRT
+591 TYFDRLGRLYTAQRT
-606 VTVVAVDSAEAAPTW
+606 ITVVVNSTEAAPTR
-621 TAATSN
+621 TAATSSA
-627 IQSDQ
+627 QPDQ
-632 FLAVAAVVAVGLALV
+632 LFAVAAVVAVGLALV
-647 ALGVWRRG
+647 VLGVWRGR
-655 HAGRSR
+655 AGRSR

>member
-1 MPRHLILL
+1 MMPRRLILL
-9 IISAVLL
+9 LFSAVLL
-16 SAQAA
+16 SAQGA
-21 VFQPATDF
+21 VFQPAVDF

-65 LSRCGLYAEPVRSS
+65 LSRCGLYAEPVRSP

-91 VRADRLGVSVG
+91 VRADRLGVSEG
-102 CTVVFRSRYVYK
+102 CTAVFRSRYVYK

-144 NLTIGVK
+144 GLTIGVK

-177 YGPITFRGDLG
+177 YGPVTFRGDLG
-188 NFSASLEVAPLDFST
+188 NFSAPLEVVPLDFSA
-203 SLTVTIRTR
+203 SLTVIIRTR

-233 TPMVVVEHRQ
+233 TPKVVVEHRQ
-243 WVPSGCSTVGLR
+243 WVPSGCSSVGLR

-263 GTVYAMDTSATLER
+263 GTVYAMDASAPLEE
-277 GEAYIWPRVCASG
+277 GDAHIWPRVCASG

-313 PVYQTQPTLSIT
+313 PVHQTPPMLSVT

-340 VKIRG
+340 VKIRDPVI
-345 AGAVEGVITVSGG
+345 AEGVITVSGG

-367 FFGVDAAE
+367 FIGSE

-380 IPTSS
+380 IPTSP
-385 VVTLDVSVAGVGR
+385 VVTLDVLVAGVGR

-406 QRAPVEVWVEPA
+406 QRAPVEVWAEPA
-418 EVQSGGRE
+418 EVPSGGRE
-426 TMRIY
+426 TVRIY
-431 VRPRVNVSEV
+431 VRPRVNVSDV
-441 AITLYPV
+441 AVTLYPV

-474 DKVGNVEIG
+474 DVVGNVAVG

-488 VLVSGVSGEYAG
+488 VLASGVSGEYVG
-500 RLYLV
+500 TLYLV
-505 ASQRP
+505 ALQRP
-510 VLLMDIS
+510 VLLIDAS

-523 SAGKPFY
+523 GAGDPFY
-530 LAVRLYNSGGVEAGD
+530 LAVRLYNSGGVEARD

-564 VAPQTSKDAIFTLV
+564 VAPQTSRDALFTLV
-578 VERPGTYNVTVTA
+578 AERPGTYNVTVTA
-591 TYFDKLGRLYTEQRT
+591 TYFDRLGRLYTAQRT
-606 VTVVAVDSAEAAPTW
+606 ITVVVNSTEAAPTR
-621 TAATSN
+621 TAATSSA
-627 IQSDQ
+627 QPDQ
-632 FLAVAAVVAVGLALV
+632 LFAVAAVVAVGLALV
-647 ALGVWRRG
+647 VLGVWRGR
-655 HAGRSR
+655 AGRSR

>member
-1 MPRHLILL
+1 
-9 IISAVLL
+9 V
-16 SAQAA
+16 
-21 VFQPATDF
+21 DF

-65 LSRCGLYAEPVRSS
+65 LSRCGLYAEPVRSP

-135 PSPQVAAVG
+135 PSPQMAAVG
-144 NLTIGVK
+144 DLTIGVK

-162 RYNGTVEVSAVGARL
+162 HYNGTVEVSAVGARL
-177 YGPITFRGDLG
+177 YGPVTFRGDLG
-188 NFSASLEVAPLDFST
+188 NFTAPLEVAPLDFSA

-233 TPMVVVEHRQ
+233 TPIVVVEHRQ

-263 GTVYAMDTSATLER
+263 GTVYAMDTSAPLER

-313 PVYQTQPTLSIT
+313 PVYQTRTWLDVS

-340 VKIRG
+340 VKIRHPG
-345 AGAVEGVITVSGG
+345 FVEGVITVSGG

-375 VVLNV
+375 VVLNI
-380 IPTSS
+380 IPTSP

-418 EVQSGGRE
+418 EVPSGGRE
-426 TMRIY
+426 TVRIY

-441 AITLYPV
+441 AVTLYPV

-474 DKVGNVEIG
+474 DVVGNVAIG

-488 VLVSGVSGEYAG
+488 VLASGVSGEYVG
-500 RLYLV
+500 TLYLV
-505 ASQRP
+505 ALQRP
-510 VLLMDIS
+510 VLLIDAS

-523 SAGKPFY
+523 GAGDPFY
-530 LAVRLYNSGGVEAGD
+530 LAVRLYNSGGVEARD

-564 VAPQTSKDAIFTLV
+564 VAPQTSRDALFTLV
-578 VERPGTYNVTVTA
+578 AERPGTYNVTVTA
-591 TYFDKLGRLYTEQRT
+591 TYFDKLGRLYTAQRT
-606 VTVVAVDSAEAAPTW
+606 ITVVVNSTEAAPTR
-621 TAATSN
+621 TAATSST
-627 IQSDQ
+627 QSDQ
-632 FLAVAAVVAVGLALV
+632 LLAVAAVVAVGVALV
-647 ALGVWRRG
+647 ALGVWRGR
-655 HAGRSR
+655 AGRSR

>member
-1 MPRHLILL
+1 MMPRRLILL
-9 IISAVLL
+9 LFSAVLL
-16 SAQAA
+16 SAQGV
-21 VFQPATDF
+21 VFQPAVDF

-38 VPKFPGD
+38 VPKFSGD

-65 LSRCGLYAEPVRSS
+65 LSRCGLYAEPVRSP

-91 VRADRLGVSVG
+91 VRANRLGVSEG
-102 CTVVFRSRYVYK
+102 CTAVFRSRYVYK

-135 PSPQVAAVG
+135 PSPQVAAMG
-144 NLTIGVK
+144 GLTIGVK

-177 YGPITFRGDLG
+177 YGPVTFRGDLG
-188 NFSASLEVAPLDFST
+188 NFTAPLEVAPLDFSA

-263 GTVYAMDTSATLER
+263 GTVYAIHTSATLEK
-277 GEAYIWPRVCASG
+277 GEAYIWPMVCASG

-313 PVYQTQPTLSIT
+313 PVYQTQPTLGVS

-340 VKIRG
+340 VKIRDPG
-345 AGAVEGVITVSGG
+345 VAEGVITVSGG
-358 VVLGQHPVP
+358 IVLGQHPVP
-367 FFGVDAAE
+367 FIGSE
-375 VVLNV
+375 VVLNI
-380 IPTSS
+380 IPTSP

-406 QRAPVEVWVEPA
+406 QRAPVEVWVDPA
-418 EVQSGGRE
+418 EVPSGSRE
-426 TMRIY
+426 TVRIY

-441 AITLYPV
+441 AVTLYPV

-461 AGGVVDLPVEVPA
+461 AGGMVDLTLEVPA
-474 DKVGNVEIG
+474 DVVGNVAVG

-488 VLVSGVSGEYAG
+488 VLASGVSGEYVG
-500 RLYLV
+500 TLYLV
-505 ASQRP
+505 ALQRP
-510 VLLMDIS
+510 VLLIDAS

-523 SAGKPFY
+523 GAGDPFY
-530 LAVRLYNSGGVEAGD
+530 LAVRLYNSGGVEARD

-564 VAPQTSKDAIFTLV
+564 VAPQTSRDALFTLV
-578 VERPGTYNVTVTA
+578 AERPGTYNVTVTA
-591 TYFDKLGRLYTEQRT
+591 TYFDRLGRLYTAQRT
-606 VTVVAVDSAEAAPTW
+606 ITVVVNSTEAAPTR
-621 TAATSN
+621 TAATSSA
-627 IQSDQ
+627 QPDQ
-632 FLAVAAVVAVGLALV
+632 LFAVAAVVAVGLALV
-647 ALGVWRRG
+647 VLGVWRGR
-655 HAGRSR
+655 AGRSR

>member
-1 MPRHLILL
+1 MPRHPILL
-9 IISAVLL
+9 LFSAALL
-16 SAQAA
+16 SAQGA
-21 VFQPATDF
+21 VFQPAVDF

-65 LSRCGLYAEPVRSS
+65 LSRCGLYAEPVRSP
-79 SAGPGVYEAILK
+79 SAGPGVYETVLK
-91 VRADRLGVSVG
+91 VRADRLGVSEG

-144 NLTIGVK
+144 GLTIGVK

-177 YGPITFRGDLG
+177 YGPVTFRGDLG
-188 NFSASLEVAPLDFST
+188 NFTAPLEVAPLDFSA
-203 SLTVTIRTR
+203 SLTVTIRAR

-243 WVPSGCSTVGLR
+243 WIPSGCSSVGLR

-263 GTVYAMDTSATLER
+263 GTVYAMDASATLEK
-277 GEAYIWPRVCASG
+277 GEAYIWPVVCAGG

-313 PVYQTQPTLSIT
+313 PVYQTQPSLGVS

-345 AGAVEGVITVSGG
+345 AGFVEGVIAVSGG

-375 VVLNV
+375 VVLNI
-380 IPTSS
+380 IPTSP

-418 EVQSGGRE
+418 EVPSGGRE
-426 TMRIY
+426 MVRIY
-431 VRPRVNVSEV
+431 VRPGVNVSEV
-441 AITLYPV
+441 AVTLYPV

-461 AGGVVDLPVEVPA
+461 AGGVVDLTLEVPA
-474 DKVGNVEIG
+474 DVVGSVAIG

-488 VLVSGVSGEYAG
+488 VLASGVSGEYVG
-500 RLYLV
+500 TLYLV
-505 ASQRP
+505 ALQRP
-510 VLLMDIS
+510 VLLIDAS

-523 SAGKPFY
+523 GAGDPFY
-530 LAVRLYNSGGVEAGD
+530 LAVRLYNSGGVEARD

-564 VAPQTSKDAIFTLV
+564 VAPQTSRDALFTLV
-578 VERPGTYNVTVTA
+578 AERPGTYNVTVTA
-591 TYFDKLGRLYTEQRT
+591 TYFDRLGRLYTAQRT
-606 VTVVAVDSAEAAPTW
+606 VTVVVNSTEAAPTR
-621 TAATSN
+621 TAVASST
-627 IQSDQ
+627 QSDQ
-632 FLAVAAVVAVGLALV
+632 LLAVAAVVAVGLALV
-647 ALGVWRRG
+647 ALGVWRGR
-655 HAGRSR
+655 AGRSR

>member
-1 MPRHLILL
+1 M
-9 IISAVLL
+9 
-16 SAQAA
+16 
-21 VFQPATDF
+21 
-29 LFLGAQWVD
+29 
-38 VPKFPGD
+38 
-45 FGLLK
+45 
-50 LSFFLADQHVDVSVS
+50 
-65 LSRCGLYAEPVRSS
+65 
-79 SAGPGVYEAILK
+79 
-91 VRADRLGVSVG
+91 
-102 CTVVFRSRYVYK
+102 FRSHYVYK

-135 PSPQVAAVG
+135 PSPQVAVVG
-144 NLTIGVK
+144 DLTIGVK

-177 YGPITFRGDLG
+177 YGPVIFRGDIG
-188 NFSASLEVAPLDFST
+188 NITAPLEVAPLDFSA

-263 GTVYAMDTSATLER
+263 GTVYAMHTSATPEN
-277 GEAYIWPRVCASG
+277 GDTHIWPRACASG

-313 PVYQTQPTLSIT
+313 PVYQTQPMLSVS

-340 VKIRG
+340 VKIRHPG
-345 AGAVEGVITVSGG
+345 FVEGVITVSGG
-358 VVLGQHPVP
+358 IVLGQHPVP
-367 FFGVDAAE
+367 FIGVDAVD

-380 IPTSS
+380 IPTTP
-385 VVTLDVSVAGVGR
+385 VVTLDVLVAGVGR

-426 TMRIY
+426 TVRIY

-441 AITLYPV
+441 AVTLYPV

-461 AGGVVDLPVEVPA
+461 AGGVVDLTLEVPA
-474 DKVGNVEIG
+474 DVVGNVAVG

-488 VLVSGVSGEYAG
+488 VLASGVSGEYAG
-500 RLYLV
+500 TLHLV
-505 ASQRP
+505 ALQRP
-510 VLLMDIS
+510 VLLIDAS

-523 SAGKPFY
+523 GAGDPFY
-530 LAVRLYNSGGVEAGD
+530 LAVRLYNSGGVEARD

-564 VAPQTSKDAIFTLV
+564 VAPQTSRDALFTLV
-578 VERPGTYNVTVTA
+578 AERPGIYTVTVTA
-591 TYFDKLGRLYTEQRT
+591 TYFDRLGRLYTAQRT
-606 VTVVAVDSAEAAPTW
+606 VTVVVNSTKAAPTR
-621 TAATSN
+621 TAAASSA
-627 IQSDQ
+627 QSDQ
-632 FLAVAAVVAVGLALV
+632 LLAVAAVVAMGAALV
-647 ALGVWRRG
+647 ALGIWRGR
-655 HAGRSR
+655 AGRSR

>member
-9 IISAVLL
+9 LISAVLL

-21 VFQPATDF
+21 VFQPAVDF

-65 LSRCGLYAEPVRSS
+65 MSRCGLYAEPVRSP

-91 VRADRLGVSVG
+91 VRADRLGVSEG
-102 CTVVFRSRYVYK
+102 CTAVFRSRYVYK
-114 SGALSGGVEKV
+114 SGALAGGVEKV

-144 NLTIGVK
+144 GLTMGVK

-177 YGPITFRGDLG
+177 YGPVTFRGDLG
-188 NFSASLEVAPLDFST
+188 NFTAPLEVAPLDFSA

-233 TPMVVVEHRQ
+233 TPIVVVEHRH
-243 WVPSGCSTVGLR
+243 WVPSGCSSVGLR

-263 GTVYAMDTSATLER
+263 GTVYAMDASAPLEK
-277 GEAYIWPRVCASG
+277 GDTNIWPTVCADG

-313 PVYQTQPTLSIT
+313 PVYQTQTWLDVS

-340 VKIRG
+340 VKIRDPG
-345 AGAVEGVITVSGG
+345 VAEGVITVSGG
-358 VVLGQHPVP
+358 IVLGQHPVP
-367 FFGVDAAE
+367 FIGSE
-375 VVLNV
+375 VVLNI
-380 IPTSS
+380 IPTSP

-418 EVQSGGRE
+418 EVPSGGRE
-426 TMRIY
+426 TVRIY

-441 AITLYPV
+441 AVTLYPV

-461 AGGVVDLPVEVPA
+461 AGGVVDLTLEVPA
-474 DKVGNVEIG
+474 DVVGNVAIG
-483 YKVSY
+483 YKASY
-488 VLVSGVSGEYAG
+488 VLASGVSGEYVG
-500 RLYLV
+500 TLYLV
-505 ASQRP
+505 ALQRP
-510 VLLMDIS
+510 VLLIDAS

-523 SAGKPFY
+523 GAGDPFY
-530 LAVRLYNSGGVEAGD
+530 LAVRLYNSGGVEARD

-564 VAPQTSKDAIFTLV
+564 VAPQTSRDALFTLV
-578 VERPGTYNVTVTA
+578 AERPGTYTVTVTA
-591 TYFDKLGRLYTEQRT
+591 TYFDRLGRLYTAQRT
-606 VTVVAVDSAEAAPTW
+606 VTVVVNSTEAAPTR
-621 TAATSN
+621 TAVASST
-627 IQSDQ
+627 QSDQ
-632 FLAVAAVVAVGLALV
+632 LLAVAAVVAVGVALV
-647 ALGVWRRG
+647 ALGVWRGR
-655 HAGRSR
+655 AGRSR

>member
-9 IISAVLL
+9 LFSAVLL

-21 VFQPATDF
+21 VFQPAVDF

-65 LSRCGLYAEPVRSS
+65 LSRCGLYAEPVRSP

-91 VRADRLGVSVG
+91 VRADRLGVSEG

-144 NLTIGVK
+144 GLTIGVK

-177 YGPITFRGDLG
+177 YGPVTFRGDLG
-188 NFSASLEVAPLDFST
+188 NFTALLEVAPLDFSA
-203 SLTVTIRTR
+203 SLTVTIRAR

-243 WVPSGCSTVGLR
+243 WVPSGCSSVGLR

-263 GTVYAMDTSATLER
+263 GTVYAMHTSAPLEN
-277 GEAYIWPRVCASG
+277 GDTHIWPMVCASG

-313 PVYQTQPTLSIT
+313 PVYQTQPMLSVS

-367 FFGVDAAE
+367 FFGVDAVE

-380 IPTSS
+380 IPTSP

-418 EVQSGGRE
+418 EVPSGGRE
-426 TMRIY
+426 TVRIY

-441 AITLYPV
+441 AVTLYPV

-461 AGGVVDLPVEVPA
+461 AGGVVDLTLEVPA
-474 DKVGNVEIG
+474 DVVGNVAVG

-488 VLVSGVSGEYAG
+488 VLASGVSGEYVG
-500 RLYLV
+500 TLYLV
-505 ASQRP
+505 ALQRP
-510 VLLMDIS
+510 VLLIDAS

-523 SAGKPFY
+523 GAGDPFY
-530 LAVRLYNSGGVEAGD
+530 LAVRLYNSGGVEARD

-564 VAPQTSKDAIFTLV
+564 VAPQTSRDALFTLV
-578 VERPGTYNVTVTA
+578 AERPGTYNVTVTA
-591 TYFDKLGRLYTEQRT
+591 TYFDRLGRLYTAQRT
-606 VTVVAVDSAEAAPTW
+606 VTVVVNSTEAAPTR
-621 TAATSN
+621 TAVASST
-627 IQSDQ
+627 QSDQ

-647 ALGVWRRG
+647 ALGVWRGR
-655 HAGRSR
+655 AGRSR

>member
-1 MPRHLILL
+1 MMPRHLILL

-16 SAQAA
+16 SAQGV
-21 VFQPATDF
+21 VFQPAVDF

-65 LSRCGLYAEPVRSS
+65 MSRCGLYAEPVRSS
-79 SAGPGVYEAILK
+79 SAGPGVYEAVLK
-91 VRADRLGVSVG
+91 VRADRLGVSEG

-135 PSPQVAAVG
+135 PSPRVAAVG
-144 NLTIGVK
+144 GLTIGVK
-151 GRVLLRVWDSF
+151 GRVLLRAWDSF

-177 YGPITFRGDLG
+177 YGPVTFRGDLG
-188 NFSASLEVAPLDFST
+188 NFTALLEVAPLDFSA

-219 VVARQVPLSVKPRP
+219 VVTRQVPLSVKPRP
-233 TPMVVVEHRQ
+233 TPIVVVEHRQ
-243 WVPSGCSTVGLR
+243 WIPSGCSTVGLR

-263 GTVYAMDTSATLER
+263 GTVYAMHTSATLER

-313 PVYQTQPTLSIT
+313 PVYQTPPMLSVS

-340 VKIRG
+340 VKIRDPG
-345 AGAVEGVITVSGG
+345 VVEGVITVSGG
-358 VVLGQHPVP
+358 IVLGQHPVP
-367 FFGVDAAE
+367 FFGVDAVE
-375 VVLNV
+375 VVLDV
-380 IPTSS
+380 IPTSP

-418 EVQSGGRE
+418 EVPSGGRE
-426 TMRIY
+426 TVRIY

-441 AITLYPV
+441 VVMLYPV

-474 DKVGNVEIG
+474 DVVGNVAIG
-483 YKVSY
+483 YRASY
-488 VLVSGVSGEYAG
+488 VLASGVSGEYAG
-500 RLYLV
+500 TLYLV
-505 ASQRP
+505 ALQRP
-510 VLLMDIS
+510 VLLIDAS

-523 SAGKPFY
+523 GVGDPFY
-530 LAVRLYNSGGVEAGD
+530 LAVRLYNSGGVEARD
-545 VRLNASGVKVV
+545 VRVNASGVKVV

-564 VAPQTSKDAIFTLV
+564 VAPQTSRDALFTLV
-578 VERPGTYNVTVTA
+578 AERPGTYTVTVTA
-591 TYFDKLGRLYTEQRT
+591 TYFDRLGRLYTAQRT
-606 VTVVAVDSAEAAPTW
+606 ITVVVNSTEAAPTR
-621 TAATSN
+621 TAATASA
-627 IQSDQ
+627 QSDQ
-632 FLAVAAVVAVGLALV
+632 LLAVAVVVAVGVALV
-647 ALGVWRRG
+647 ALGVWRGR
-655 HAGRSR
+655 AGRSR

>member
-16 SAQAA
+16 SAQAT
-21 VFQPATDF
+21 VFQPAVDF

-45 FGLLK
+45 FGLVK

-65 LSRCGLYAEPVRSS
+65 LSRCGLYAEPVRSP
-79 SAGPGVYEAILK
+79 SAGPGVYEAIFK

-144 NLTIGVK
+144 GLTIGVK
-151 GRVLLRVWDSF
+151 GRILLRVWDSF

-177 YGPITFRGDLG
+177 YGPVTFRGDLG
-188 NFSASLEVAPLDFST
+188 NFSAPLEVAPLDFSA
-203 SLTVTIRTR
+203 SLTVTIRAR

-233 TPMVVVEHRQ
+233 TPIVVVEHRQ

-263 GTVYAMDTSATLER
+263 GTVYAMGTSAGLEN
-277 GEAYIWPRVCASG
+277 GDTHIWPTVCASG

-313 PVYQTQPTLSIT
+313 PVYQTQPMLSVS
-325 AEPTV
+325 AKPTV

-345 AGAVEGVITVSGG
+345 AGAVEGVIAVSGG

-380 IPTSS
+380 IPTSP
-385 VVTLDVSVAGVGR
+385 VVTLDVSMAGVGR

-406 QRAPVEVWVEPA
+406 QRAPVEVGVDPA
-418 EVQSGGRE
+418 EVPSGGRE
-426 TMRIY
+426 TVRIH
-431 VRPRVNVSEV
+431 VRPRVNASEV
-441 AITLYPV
+441 AVTLYPV

-474 DKVGNVEIG
+474 DVVGNVAIG

-488 VLVSGVSGEYAG
+488 VLTSGVSGEYVG
-500 RLYLV
+500 TLYLV
-505 ASQRP
+505 ALQRP
-510 VLLMDIS
+510 VLLIDAS

-523 SAGKPFY
+523 GAGDPFY
-530 LAVRLYNSGGVEAGD
+530 LAVRLYNSGGVEARD

-564 VAPQTSKDAIFTLV
+564 VAPQTSRDALFTLV
-578 VERPGTYNVTVTA
+578 AERPGTYTVTVTA
-591 TYFDKLGRLYTEQRT
+591 TYFDRLGRLYTAQRT
-606 VTVVAVDSAEAAPTW
+606 ITVVINSTEAAPTR
-621 TAATSN
+621 TAVASST
-627 IQSDQ
+627 QSDQ
-632 FLAVAAVVAVGLALV
+632 LLAVAAVVAVGVALV
-647 ALGVWRRG
+647 ALGVWRGR
-655 HAGRSR
+655 AGRSR

>member
-1 MPRHLILL
+1 MMPRHLILL

-16 SAQAA
+16 SAQGV
-21 VFQPATDF
+21 VFQPAVDF

-50 LSFFLADQHVDVSVS
+50 LSFLLADQHVDVSVS
-65 LSRCGLYAEPVRSS
+65 MSRCGLYAEPVRLP

-91 VRADRLGVSVG
+91 VRADRLGVSEG

-114 SGALSGGVEKV
+114 SGALSSGVEKV
-125 EYAEVYVPPY
+125 EYAAVYVPPY
-135 PSPQVAAVG
+135 PSPQIATVG
-144 NLTIGVK
+144 GLTIGVK

-177 YGPITFRGDLG
+177 YGPVTFRGDLG
-188 NFSASLEVAPLDFST
+188 NFSAPLEVAPLDFSA

-233 TPMVVVEHRQ
+233 TPKVVVEHRRW

-263 GTVYAMDTSATLER
+263 GTVYAMGTSATLEN
-277 GEAYIWPRVCASG
+277 GNTHIWPRVCASG

-313 PVYQTQPTLSIT
+313 PVYQTQPMLSVS
-325 AEPTV
+325 AEPTI

-340 VKIRG
+340 VKIREPG
-345 AGAVEGVITVSGG
+345 VVEGVITVSGG
-358 VVLGQHPVP
+358 IVLGQHPVL
-367 FFGVDAAE
+367 FIGSE
-375 VVLNV
+375 VVLNI
-380 IPTSS
+380 IPTSP

-406 QRAPVEVWVEPA
+406 QRAPVDVWVEPA
-418 EVQSGGRE
+418 EVPSGGRE
-426 TMRIY
+426 TVRIY

-441 AITLYPV
+441 AVTLYPV

-461 AGGVVDLPVEVPA
+461 AGGVVDLTLEVPA
-474 DKVGNVEIG
+474 DVVGNVAVG
-483 YKVSY
+483 YRASY
-488 VLVSGVSGEYAG
+488 VLASGVSGEYVG
-500 RLYLV
+500 TLYLV
-505 ASQRP
+505 ALQRP
-510 VLLMDIS
+510 VLLIDAS

-523 SAGKPFY
+523 GAGDPFY
-530 LAVRLYNSGGVEAGD
+530 LAVRLYNSGGVEARD

-564 VAPQTSKDAIFTLV
+564 VAPQTSRDALFTLV
-578 VERPGTYNVTVTA
+578 AERPGTYTVTVTA
-591 TYFDKLGRLYTEQRT
+591 TYFDRLGRLYTAQRT
-606 VTVVAVDSAEAAPTW
+606 ITVVVNSTEAAPTR
-621 TAATSN
+621 TAATAST
-627 IQSDQ
+627 QSDQ
-632 FLAVAAVVAVGLALV
+632 LLAVAVVVAVGVALV
-647 ALGVWRRG
+647 ALGVWRGR
-655 HAGRSR
+655 AGRSR

>member
-1 MPRHLILL
+1 MMSRHLILL

-21 VFQPATDF
+21 VFQPAVDF

-65 LSRCGLYAEPVRSS
+65 LSRCGLHAEPVRSP

-91 VRADRLGVSVG
+91 VRADRLGVSEG
-102 CTVVFRSRYVYK
+102 CTVVFRSRHVYK

-135 PSPQVAAVG
+135 PSPRVAAVG
-144 NLTIGVK
+144 GLTIGVK

-188 NFSASLEVAPLDFST
+188 NFSAPLEVAPLDFSA

-212 DALGREV
+212 DALGREM
-219 VVARQVPLSVKPRP
+219 VVARQVPLSVKSRP

-263 GTVYAMDTSATLER
+263 GTVYVMGTSAPLEG
-277 GEAYIWPRVCASG
+277 GEAYIRPTVCASG

-295 PVTVQLDTGAVD
+295 PATVQLDTGAVD

-313 PVYQTQPTLSIT
+313 PVYQTQPMLSVST
-325 AEPTV
+325 EPMV

-345 AGAVEGVITVSGG
+345 AGAMEGVIAVSGG

-367 FFGVDAAE
+367 FFGVDAVE

-380 IPTSS
+380 IPTSP

-406 QRAPVEVWVEPA
+406 QRAPVEVWVDPA
-418 EVQSGGRE
+418 EVPSGGRE
-426 TMRIY
+426 TVRIY
-431 VRPRVNVSEV
+431 VRPRVNVSEAAV
-441 AITLYPV
+441 TLYPV

-461 AGGVVDLPVEVPA
+461 AGGLVDLPVEIPA
-474 DKVGNVEIG
+474 DVVGNVAIG

-488 VLVSGVSGEYAG
+488 VLASGVSGEYVG
-500 RLYLV
+500 TLYLV
-505 ASQRP
+505 ALQRP
-510 VLLMDIS
+510 VLLIDAS

-523 SAGKPFY
+523 GAGDPFY
-530 LAVRLYNSGGVEAGD
+530 LAVRLYNSGGVEARD

-564 VAPQTSKDAIFTLV
+564 VAPQTSRDALFTLV
-578 VERPGTYNVTVTA
+578 AERPGTYNVTVTA
-591 TYFDKLGRLYTEQRT
+591 TYFDRLGRLYTAQRT
-606 VTVVAVDSAEAAPTW
+606 VTVVVNSTEAAPTR
-621 TAATSN
+621 TAAASSA
-627 IQSDQ
+627 QSDQ
-632 FLAVAAVVAVGLALV
+632 LLAVAAVVAVGAALV
-647 ALGVWRRG
+647 ALGVWRGR
-655 HAGRSR
+655 AGRSR

>member
-1 MPRHLILL
+1 MPRPPILL
-9 IISAVLL
+9 LFSAVLL

-45 FGLLK
+45 SGLLK
-50 LSFFLADQHVDVSVS
+50 LSFFLADQHVDVSAS
-65 LSRCGLYAEPVRSS
+65 LSRCGLYAEPVRSP

-91 VRADRLGVSVG
+91 VRADRLGVSEG
-102 CTVVFRSRYVYK
+102 CTAVFRSRYVYK

-144 NLTIGVK
+144 GLTIGVK

-177 YGPITFRGDLG
+177 YGPVTFRGDLG
-188 NFSASLEVAPLDFST
+188 NFTAPLEVAPLDFSA
-203 SLTVTIRTR
+203 SLAVTIRAR
-212 DALGREV
+212 DAMGREV

-243 WVPSGCSTVGLR
+243 WVPSGCSSVGLR

-263 GTVYAMDTSATLER
+263 GTVYAMDASAPLER
-277 GEAYIWPRVCASG
+277 GEAYIWPMVCASG

-313 PVYQTQPTLSIT
+313 PVYQTQPMLSVT

-340 VKIRG
+340 VKIRDPG
-345 AGAVEGVITVSGG
+345 VAEGVITVSGG
-358 VVLGQHPVP
+358 IVLGQHPVP
-367 FFGVDAAE
+367 FIGSE
-375 VVLNV
+375 VVLNI
-380 IPTSS
+380 IPTSP

-406 QRAPVEVWVEPA
+406 QRAPVDVWVEPA
-418 EVQSGGRE
+418 EVPSGSRE
-426 TMRIY
+426 TVRIY

-441 AITLYPV
+441 AVTLYPV

-461 AGGVVDLPVEVPA
+461 AGGVVDLTLEVPA
-474 DKVGNVEIG
+474 DVVGNVAIG

-488 VLVSGVSGEYAG
+488 VLASGVSGEYVG
-500 RLYLV
+500 TLYLV
-505 ASQRP
+505 ALQRP
-510 VLLMDIS
+510 VLLIDAS

-523 SAGKPFY
+523 GAGDPFY
-530 LAVRLYNSGGVEAGD
+530 LAVRLYNSGGVEARD

-564 VAPQTSKDAIFTLV
+564 VAPQTSRDALFTLV
-578 VERPGTYNVTVTA
+578 AERPGTYNVTVTA
-591 TYFDKLGRLYTEQRT
+591 TYFDRLGRLYTAQRT
-606 VTVVAVDSAEAAPTW
+606 ITVVVNSTEAAPTRTAAASSAQSDQLIAVATVVAVG
-621 TAATSN
+621 
-627 IQSDQ
+627 
-632 FLAVAAVVAVGLALV
+632 VALV
-647 ALGVWRRG
+647 ALGVWRGR
-655 HAGRSR
+655 AGRSR